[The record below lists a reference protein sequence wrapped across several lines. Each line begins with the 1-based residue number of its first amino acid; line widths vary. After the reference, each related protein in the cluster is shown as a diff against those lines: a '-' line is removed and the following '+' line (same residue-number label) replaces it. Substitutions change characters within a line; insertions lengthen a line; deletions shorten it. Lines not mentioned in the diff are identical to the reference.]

1 MKKALNLAKK
11 LPFTFPYKSELKSL
25 LPVKIVKRNLGDT
38 FYPRLIQIHQNLTEA
53 LILNNF
59 KYIKQAVI
67 PQL

>member
-1 MKKALNLAKK
+1 MNKALNLSKK
-11 LPFTFPYKSELKSL
+11 LPFTFPFKSSLKNL
-25 LPVKIVKRNLGDT
+25 LPVKTVKRNLGDT

-53 LILNNF
+53 LVLNNF

>member
-1 MKKALNLAKK
+1 MKKALNLSKK
-11 LPFTFPYKSELKSL
+11 LPFSFPFKSSLKSL
-25 LPVKIVKRNLGDT
+25 LPVKTAKRNLGDT
-38 FYPRLIQIHQNLTEA
+38 FYPRLIQIHQNMTEA